1 MEILE
6 MPVAEELE
14 ETPEWGEAAP
24 IRLEEQELDLRAFEL
39 WQQASR
45 PDEDQ

>member
-6 MPVAEELE
+6 MPVAEEVE

-24 IRLEEQELDLRAFEL
+24 AKLEEQEFDLRAFEL

-45 PDEDQ
+45 LDEEQ